1 LNLAG
6 IRPDGINRNRT
17 QGTQKMETKVVAL
30 ANQKGGVGKT
40 TTAIN
45 LSACLAEKHKKVL
58 LVDLDPQANAT
69 SGLGLEKG
77 FGSSI
82 FPALLGE
89 TTGQSLIKETGIRN
103 LDILPSELDLAGVEI
118 AIARRD
124 DYLHRLKEALGP
136 VVESNIYDFIVL
148 DCPPSLGILFM
159 NALNVA
165 DEVIIPLQCE
175 YLALEGLGVMVDIVN
190 QIRDAGNPRL
200 HISGILMTMYN
211 VSTNLSQQVVQEVVK
226 HFGERV
232 YETLIPRNV
241 RLSEAP
247 SYGKPVIL
255 YDPHCT
261 GSAAYRSLAREFLK
275 RQKEHEA
282 ELEAESMPTL
292 SDTLPQAAEEA
303 PAETESADTAPADAA
318 SAGGTTAAEGNAP
331 SEAGIPEEKD
341 LPAPG

>member
-1 LNLAG
+1 M
-6 IRPDGINRNRT
+6 D
-17 QGTQKMETKVVAL
+17 TKVVAL

-45 LSACLAEKHKKVL
+45 FSACLAEKRKKIL

-77 FGSSI
+77 FGASI

-89 TTGQSLIKETGIRN
+89 ADAASLIKGTGIKN
-103 LDILPSELDLAGVEI
+103 LDIIPSELDLAGAEI

-124 DYLHRLKEALGP
+124 DYLHRLKEAMGP
-136 VVESNIYDFIVL
+136 VVASGAYDFIVL

-159 NALNVA
+159 NALNIA

-190 QIRDAGNPRL
+190 QIRDAGNPNL

-226 HFGERV
+226 HFGDRV
-232 YETLIPRNV
+232 FETLIPRNV

-247 SYGKPVIL
+247 SYGKPITE
-255 YDPHCT
+255 YDRHCV
-261 GSAAYRSLAREFLK
+261 GAAAYRNLAKEFLK
-275 RQKEHEA
+275 RQKTHEA
-282 ELEAESMPTL
+282 EVAAEALPTL
-292 SDTLPQAAEEA
+292 S
-303 PAETESADTAPADAA
+303 SVVA
-318 SAGGTTAAEGNAP
+318 SAARV
-331 SEAGIPEEKD
+331 
-341 LPAPG
+341 

>member
-1 LNLAG
+1 MRSFAVNLESEVM
-6 IRPDGINRNRT
+6 D
-17 QGTQKMETKVVAL
+17 TKVVAL

-45 LSACLAEKHKKVL
+45 FSACLAEKKKKIL

-77 FGSSI
+77 SSPSI

-89 TTGQSLIKETGIRN
+89 VPGQSLIRETGIKH
-103 LDILPSELDLAGVEI
+103 LDIIPSELDLAGAEI

-124 DYLHRLKEALGP
+124 DYLHRLREAMDPIIQSG
-136 VVESNIYDFIVL
+136 VYDFIVL

-159 NALNVA
+159 NALNIA

-190 QIRDAGNPRL
+190 QIRDAGNPTL

-232 YETLIPRNV
+232 FETLIPRNV

-247 SYGKPVIL
+247 SYGKPVII
-255 YDPHCT
+255 YDSLCV
-261 GSAAYRSLAREFLK
+261 GSVAYRNLAKEFIK

-282 ELEAESMPTL
+282 EMAAEEMPPTL
-292 SDTLPQAAEEA
+292 SQVIASSNEDVTASEETIA
-303 PAETESADTAPADAA
+303 TGNEMTTDSDVPAE
-318 SAGGTTAAEGNAP
+318 N
-331 SEAGIPEEKD
+331 D
-341 LPAPG
+341 LPVPE

>member
-1 LNLAG
+1 
-6 IRPDGINRNRT
+6 
-17 QGTQKMETKVVAL
+17 METKVVAL

-45 LSACLAEKHKKVL
+45 FSACLAEKRKKVL

-89 TTGQSLIKETGIRN
+89 AEGMSLIKETGIKN
-103 LDILPSELDLAGVEI
+103 LDIIPSELDLAGAEI

-124 DYLHRLKEALGP
+124 DYLHRLKEAMDP
-136 VVESNIYDFIVL
+136 IIESGIYDFIVL

-159 NALNVA
+159 NALNIA

-190 QIRDAGNPRL
+190 QIRDAGNPHL

-226 HFGERV
+226 HFGNRV
-232 YETLIPRNV
+232 FETLIPRNV

-247 SYGKPVIL
+247 SYGKTIVD
-255 YDPHCT
+255 YDPHCV
-261 GSAAYRSLAREFLK
+261 GAAAYRNFAKEFLQ

-282 ELEAESMPTL
+282 
-292 SDTLPQAAEEA
+292 AEEA
-303 PAETESADTAPADAA
+303 EALPTMSTVLPADDAT
-318 SAGGTTAAEGNAP
+318 SHPEG
-331 SEAGIPEEKD
+331 SIPVESDTSQEND
-341 LPAPG
+341 LPVSG

>member
-1 LNLAG
+1 M
-6 IRPDGINRNRT
+6 D
-17 QGTQKMETKVVAL
+17 TKVVAL

-45 LSACLAEKHKKVL
+45 FSACLAEKKKKVL

-89 TTGQSLIKETGIRN
+89 AEGQSLIKETGIKN
-103 LDILPSELDLAGVEI
+103 LDIIPSELDLAGAEI

-124 DYLHRLKEALGP
+124 DYLHRLKEAMDP
-136 VVESNIYDFIVL
+136 VIESGVYDFIVL

-159 NALNVA
+159 NALNIA

-232 YETLIPRNV
+232 FETLIPRNV

-247 SYGKPVIL
+247 SYGKPVIT
-255 YDPHCT
+255 YDPHCV
-261 GSAAYRSLAREFLK
+261 GSAAYRNLAKEFLK

-282 ELEAESMPTL
+282 ELEADAPPTL
-292 SDTLPQAAEEA
+292 SQVIGGKPPAEEVA
-303 PAETESADTAPADAA
+303 PTEETASEES
-318 SAGGTTAAEGNAP
+318 
-331 SEAGIPEEKD
+331 K
-341 LPAPG
+341 LPAGSDILAENNLPVPE

>member
-1 LNLAG
+1 MKQ
-6 IRPDGINRNRT
+6 T
-17 QGTQKMETKVVAL
+17 TVVAL

-45 LSACLAEKHKKVL
+45 FSACLAEKRMKVL

-77 FGSSI
+77 FGSSV

-89 TTGQSLIKETGIRN
+89 SGCLELIKETGIKN
-103 LDILPSELDLAGVEI
+103 LDIIPSELDLAGSEV
-118 AIARRD
+118 AIARYD
-124 DYLHRLKEALGP
+124 DYLHRLRDALVP
-136 VVESNIYDFIVL
+136 VVESGVYDYIIL

-165 DEVIIPLQCE
+165 HEVIIPIQCE

-211 VSTNLSQQVVQEVVK
+211 MTTNLSQQVVQEVRT
-226 HFGERV
+226 HFGDHV
-232 YETLIPRNV
+232 FDTMIPRNV

-247 SYGKPVIL
+247 SYGQPITQ
-255 YDPHCT
+255 YDPDCMGT
-261 GSAAYRSLAREFLK
+261 VAYRTLAKEFLT
-275 RQKEHEA
+275 RQKQ
-282 ELEAESMPTL
+282 SG
-292 SDTLPQAAEEA
+292 EEA
-303 PAETESADTAPADAA
+303 AGTESTLY
-318 SAGGTTAAEGNAP
+318 NLV
-331 SEAGIPEEKD
+331 PENLANEF
-341 LPAPG
+341 

>member
-1 LNLAG
+1 MK
-6 IRPDGINRNRT
+6 T
-17 QGTQKMETKVVAL
+17 TVVAL

-45 LSACLAEKHKKVL
+45 FSACLAEKRKKVL

-89 TTGQSLIKETGIRN
+89 TDGKSLIKETGIKN
-103 LDILPSELDLAGVEI
+103 LDIIPSELDLAGAEV
-118 AIARRD
+118 AIARMD
-124 DYLHRLKEALGP
+124 DYLHRLRLVMDP
-136 VVESNIYDFIVL
+136 VVESNSYDYIVL

-159 NALNVA
+159 NALNIA
-165 DEVIIPLQCE
+165 DEVIIPIQCE

-190 QIRDAGNPRL
+190 QIRDAGNPKL

-226 HFGERV
+226 HFGDRV
-232 YETLIPRNV
+232 FETLIPRNV

-247 SYGKPVIL
+247 SYGKPIIE
-255 YDPHCT
+255 YDRHCV
-261 GSAAYRSLAREFLK
+261 GAAAYRNLAKEFIK
-275 RQKEHEA
+275 RQQKDDASSA
-282 ELEAESMPTL
+282 EPLPTL
-292 SDTLPQAAEEA
+292 SDVVPSMESGKNLP
-303 PAETESADTAPADAA
+303 
-318 SAGGTTAAEGNAP
+318 
-331 SEAGIPEEKD
+331 
-341 LPAPG
+341 

>member
-1 LNLAG
+1 MK
-6 IRPDGINRNRT
+6 T
-17 QGTQKMETKVVAL
+17 TVVAL

-45 LSACLAEKHKKVL
+45 FSACLAEKNKKVL

-77 FGSSI
+77 FGASI

-89 TTGQSLIKETGIRN
+89 VDGVSLIRETGINN
-103 LDILPSELDLAGVEI
+103 LDIIPSELDLAGAEI

-124 DYLHRLKEALGP
+124 DYLHRLQVAMAP
-136 VVESNIYDFIVL
+136 VIESGVYEYIIM

-165 DEVIIPLQCE
+165 HEVIIPIQCE
-175 YLALEGLGVMVDIVN
+175 YLALEGLSVMVDIVN
-190 QIRDAGNPRL
+190 QISEAGNPNL

-226 HFGERV
+226 HFGDKV
-232 YETLIPRNV
+232 FETLIPRNV

-247 SYGKPVIL
+247 SYGKPVIE
-255 YDPHCT
+255 YDRHCV
-261 GSAAYRSLAREFLK
+261 GAVAYRNLAKEFIK
-275 RQKEHEA
+275 RQKRDA
-282 ELEAESMPTL
+282 RSDSDALPTL
-292 SDTLPQAAEEA
+292 
-303 PAETESADTAPADAA
+303 ADVVQRD
-318 SAGGTTAAEGNAP
+318 SGV
-331 SEAGIPEEKD
+331 
-341 LPAPG
+341 